1 MQRSSMLRAALAL
14 LATIGWM
21 VWGSPSFG
29 GALQETL
36 SRANIEAPPERLF
49 ALIEDYHDWAKWSPH
64 ERDDPAVRRT
74 YSGPVKGKGAM
85 YEWDGDTHF
94 GAGRAQIAEA
104 DAPTKLA
111 VDLDL
116 TRPLQGHLR
125 LTFTLERKGATT
137 DVAVSTNGPE
147 DVVRH
152 AMDTFF
158 GGNLVPLAC
167 AADGLSKKFCDLM
180 MNLHRP

>member
-1 MQRSSMLRAALAL
+1 ASIIAGAYATLLDAARR
-14 LATIGWM
+14 
-21 VWGSPSFG
+21 
-29 GALQETL
+29 
-36 SRANIEAPPERLF
+36 SRASRHNRLDGLGLPVIRWHIATDAIESKRRGTSRAR
-49 ALIEDYHDWAKWSPH
+49 ARY
-64 ERDDPAVRRT
+64 PAVRRT

-125 LTFTLERKGATT
+125 LKSTLERKGAAT

-147 DVVRH
+147 DVVRY

-167 AADGLSKKFCDLM
+167 AADGLSKKFFDLM
-180 MNLHRP
+180 LNLHRP